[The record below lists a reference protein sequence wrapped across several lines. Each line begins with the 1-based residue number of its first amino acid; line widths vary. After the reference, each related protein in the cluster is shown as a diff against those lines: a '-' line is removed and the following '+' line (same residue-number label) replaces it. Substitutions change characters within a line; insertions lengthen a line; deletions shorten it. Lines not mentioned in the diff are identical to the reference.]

1 MVDLHVREDSRAI
14 VRDVDVS
21 VGRDEDLV
29 EASRAERRLD
39 DVGDGAGGENV
50 ALCVSV
56 CCSRSA
62 ATVNA
67 RG

>member
-39 DVGDGAGGENV
+39 DVGDGAGGEDV
-50 ALCVSV
+50 ALCV
-56 CCSRSA
+56 
-62 ATVNA
+62 
-67 RG
+67 